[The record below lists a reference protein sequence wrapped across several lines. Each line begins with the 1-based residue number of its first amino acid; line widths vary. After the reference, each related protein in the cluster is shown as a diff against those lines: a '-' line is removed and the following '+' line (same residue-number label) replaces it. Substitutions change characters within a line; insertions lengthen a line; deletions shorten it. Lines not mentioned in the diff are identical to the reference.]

1 MTLAK
6 VIGNVVSTIKLP
18 IYEGFKI
25 LVVQPVTPTG
35 EPKGKTLLALDTVQ
49 AGQGDTVLVL
59 QEGNSARLIVGDDM
73 APMRCV
79 IVGVVDEVDMA
90 DHDGRKVWRAM

>member
-25 LVVQPVTPTG
+25 LVVQPVNPAG

-49 AGQGDTVLVL
+49 AGEGDIVLVL

-79 IVGVVDEVDMA
+79 IVGVVDEVEVA
-90 DHDGRKVWRAM
+90 DESGRRIWRTT